1 MPDDPDDF
9 DLKAKLLVD
18 QHYGAGP
25 DRLKQAISQA
35 LREERELSSGS
46 APDADPRGTL
56 EREVAERIRASERGS
71 E

>member
-1 MPDDPDDF
+1 MPANSNDF

-25 DRLKQAISQA
+25 DQMKHAISQA
-35 LREERELSSGS
+35 LREERERTG
-46 APDADPRGTL
+46 AAADADPRGTL
-56 EREVAERIRASERGS
+56 EREVAERIKASERGS